1 MTFVLG
7 ADATAGVLEET
18 RHKGEGRRVAKGDR
32 DREVPR
38 GSVPGSLGCGGR
50 CGVPPSSCLRE
61 VAPRGAEQRRGGGPT
76 RRPGGAETPLL
87 PGAPHRP
94 ARGEGGWPRALRS
107 PFPLRPPRADGF
119 RDFRGGSGGGR
130 PGVEELGP
138 AVAPPRCQGFATSN

>member
-61 VAPRGAEQRRGGGPT
+61 RSAVGSEEQSSGGEGAPPGVRAAPRPPCCPE
-76 RRPGGAETPLL
+76 PLI
-87 PGAPHRP
+87 ARP
-94 ARGEGGWPRALRS
+94 AVRAAGRGR
-107 PFPLRPPRADGF
+107 
-119 RDFRGGSGGGR
+119 
-130 PGVEELGP
+130 
-138 AVAPPRCQGFATSN
+138 